1 VLISEPFDELEQAI
15 ALANDSRYG
24 LAAHLWTSNLN
35 AAHYAASR
43 LQAGTVF
50 VNCALLADPA
60 FPFGGMKHSGLGREN
75 GPEALDAY
83 LEPKTVVMALS

>member
-1 VLISEPFDELEQAI
+1 LISSAFDELDEAI

-24 LAAHLWTSNLN
+24 LAAHLWTQNLG
-35 AAHYAASR
+35 AAHHAASR

-50 VNCALLADPA
+50 INCALLADPA

-75 GPEALDAY
+75 GSEALDAY